1 MKKIILFGTGNL
13 GKRYLQAILSSGG
26 NFTCHCYD
34 VSREALDGID
44 DFLKANQVP
53 ATLLSKHYRSE
64 DILKEIN
71 QRSLV
76 IVAST
81 ANGRRALVSDILRM
95 HPGALII
102 EKPVTQT
109 ENDYLAIMEECKN
122 MGIPAFTHYTL
133 RFQPFCKVLKEMVGK
148 ENNYELISLLPA
160 MGIACVSI
168 HYIDLFL
175 WLFDIK
181 SPGLTAYDL
190 HGIYEQK
197 RKGFYDMYGEITIR
211 VPGRGAGRFINSEV
225 NGLRS
230 LIIGLEDR
238 VISVFEDQRVMTVV
252 EKKSNNTISSLEVG
266 YQFASHY
273 LTRIIENFIK
283 GDINASGELVTLE
296 EGYLS
301 HRIIFD
307 FMKATG
313 NIDLNI
319 T

>member
-1 MKKIILFGTGNL
+1 MKKVILFGTGNL
-13 GKRYLQAILSSGG
+13 GKRYLQAILISSG
-26 NFTCHCYD
+26 NLTCHCYD
-34 VSREALDGID
+34 VSRDALDSID
-44 DFLKANQVP
+44 GFLKANQVL
-53 ATLLSKHYRSE
+53 TTSLTKHYRSE
-64 DILKEIN
+64 DILKEIDG
-71 QRSLV
+71 QSLV

-81 ANGRRALVSDILRM
+81 ANGRRALVTDIVRM

-109 ENDYLAIMEECKN
+109 DIDYLAIMEECKS

-133 RFQPFCKVLKEMVGK
+133 RFQPFCKELKEMVK
-148 ENNYELISLLPA
+148 EEKNFELISLLPA
-160 MGIACVSI
+160 MGLACVSI

-181 SPGLTAYDL
+181 SAGLTAYDL
-190 HGIYEQK
+190 QGIYEQK

-211 VPGRGAGRFINSEV
+211 VPGKGTGRFINSEV
-225 NGLRS
+225 NGIRTLM
-230 LIIGLEDR
+230 IGLEDR
-238 VISVFEDQRVMTVV
+238 VISVFEDQRLMTVV
-252 EKKSNNTISSLEVG
+252 ERKSKNTISTREAG

-273 LTRIIENFIK
+273 LTRVIENFIK
-283 GDINASGELVTLE
+283 GDINASEELVTLE